1 MRTKDTV
8 PLLYP
13 LRGNIRS
20 GWFRMVDYTS
30 WNPSFSVSSMAI
42 DAQHRQVVDIINE
55 LYKFMQ
61 EASTKGQLKL
71 QLYRLRIFTEAHFR
85 YEETLLRLIRYPEF
99 DQHKQYHDE
108 MKARTKEIINKI
120 IEGKE
125 SGKSLLDFLRKW
137 WINHIKNID
146 KSYVLD
152 IKELKL

>member
-1 MRTKDTV
+1 
-8 PLLYP
+8 
-13 LRGNIRS
+13 
-20 GWFRMVDYTS
+20 
-30 WNPSFSVSSMAI
+30 MAI

-71 QLYRLRIFTEAHFR
+71 QLYRLRIFTETHFR

-120 IEGKE
+120 IEGRE

-146 KSYVLD
+146 KSYVPH